1 MNGRSSLSCL
11 CARNSQSMCQQDR
24 KEKVPWLAA
33 AIKIEVN
40 DIYIELVLRH
50 SRHSSLKM
58 SHEEKASH
66 N

>member
-1 MNGRSSLSCL
+1 
-11 CARNSQSMCQQDR
+11 MCQQDR